1 MKIHCIALAIAAAL
15 LLAGCLPVTSKTPV
29 GTTAGLGADE
39 ALYGTWTGRA
49 EDQPDK
55 DKDRKDKGKL
65 YLHFVPTMSPQGI
78 PSIGAIMVGPGSAKN
93 KIEVDLYEL
102 RTAKLGDN
110 NFIDVLKFSDIDH
123 GIHADDASQ
132 DNGLNGGSVPMLY
145 KFGKHHTLTLY
156 LLDED
161 KVKEAIKAGKIAG
174 VIESGNF
181 GDVKLTAD
189 AAALDAFFATPE
201 AAKLFKVFVV
211 LKRAE

>member
-1 MKIHCIALAIAAAL
+1 MKIHRIALAIAATL
-15 LLAGCLPVTSKTPV
+15 LIAGCLPVTSKTPV

-55 DKDRKDKGKL
+55 DKDKTEKGVL
-65 YLHFVPTMSPQGI
+65 YLHFLKGKDASAISVLWVVTGNGKNDSECMSFT
-78 PSIGAIMVGPGSAKN
+78 VT
-93 KIEVDLYEL
+93 
-102 RTAKLGDN
+102 TAKLGAYRYMNAVETSEDGKP
-110 NFIDVLKFSDIDH
+110 IEGELKN
-123 GIHADDASQ
+123 ASFP
-132 DNGLNGGSVPMLY
+132 LLY
-145 KFGKHHTLTLY
+145 KFGSHHKLTLY

-174 VIESGNF
+174 IIETRDF
-181 GDVKLTAD
+181 GDVKITAD

-211 LKRAE
+211 LRKAE